1 MKRLLWIGGLWLVLA
16 GCQRTPEP
24 LADAATPTPVDTVA
38 IAPEPW
44 QPRYDYDTLRWLDI
58 ADLDTSIQVDMR
70 YATPDNFM
78 DTTMYPCGRC
88 WLRPEVARAL
98 VAAHRKLQGVGLG
111 IRVYDCYRPAS
122 VQQTLWNKYP
132 DARYVTPPSRGS
144 QHNRGL
150 AVDLTLVDGSG
161 QPLEMGTPYDS
172 FEPAAHQTFT
182 DFEDGRIV
190 ERRTLLRETMA
201 AFGFGH
207 IRTEWWHYS
216 YRRAVQHRGLS
227 DERWPCFE

>member
-1 MKRLLWIGGLWLVLA
+1 MNRLLWLVGLGLA
-16 GCQRTPEP
+16 LTGCHRPETSTESP
-24 LADAATPTPVDTVA
+24 AVAIDTVPA
-38 IAPEPW
+38 VDPEPW
-44 QPRYDYDTLRWLDI
+44 APRYDYDTLRWLDV

-78 DTTMYPCGRC
+78 DSTLYPCGRC

-98 VAAHRKLQGVGLG
+98 VAAHRKLQGLGLG
-111 IRVYDCYRPAS
+111 LRVYDCYRPAS
-122 VQQTLWNKYP
+122 VQQALWAKYP

-172 FEPAAHQTFT
+172 FLPESHQTFT
-182 DFEDGRIV
+182 DFEDPRIV
-190 ERRTLLRETMA
+190 ERRTLLRETLA

-216 YRRAVQHRGLS
+216 YRGAVQVRRLS
-227 DERWPCFE
+227 DDRWPCPE